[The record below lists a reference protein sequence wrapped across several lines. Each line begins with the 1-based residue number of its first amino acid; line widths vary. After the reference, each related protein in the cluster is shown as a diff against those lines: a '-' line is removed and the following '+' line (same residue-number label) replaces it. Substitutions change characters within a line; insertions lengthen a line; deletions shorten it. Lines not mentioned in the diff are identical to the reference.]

1 MSKILFI
8 AKIFAISIGISVLN
22 LTPCQAT
29 GTPPVNDV
37 FSYKNISKQVLT
49 ERINNIK
56 GDFDFRYSSQVHKYI
71 KAYTSNYR
79 IGSERLLGR
88 VTIYFPIFENA
99 IRAKGLPQEL
109 KYLSIIESNLNPNAR
124 SKAGAVGLWQFMYRT
139 AQIYDLEMNR
149 TVDERRDP
157 YKSTEAALSY
167 LEYLHDQFDDW
178 TLAIAAYNCGPGN
191 LRKAIRRAKSTN
203 FWKIRPFLP
212 KETQDYVPKFIAVSY
227 FMNYY
232 HAHNLEIAPVSPNL
246 KNTETA
252 KVFDEMSF
260 KEISEHTGI
269 NFDII
274 KQLNPSFLRNY
285 IPEANG
291 KYLLTL
297 PDNSMHELLKE
308 ETDMV
313 LLKEYINVLINNNE
327 NTYEVITTSDHK
339 ADMEK
344 DVAVADFTPPS
355 STILSFK
362 GEDEINLDVTDNES
376 PIPFEESAPKYELKA
391 IIDQKTIR
399 KPQYEYYRLSK
410 TETLY
415 DIVSKR
421 RDISLDEILKIN
433 TFSLDDPPQPGTIIK
448 VKKL

>member
-8 AKIFAISIGISVLN
+8 ATRFAITIGISVLQF
-22 LTPCQAT
+22 TPCLAT
-29 GTPPVNDV
+29 GTTPVHET
-37 FSYKNISKQVLT
+37 FSYENISKQVLT

-56 GDFDFRYSSQVHKYI
+56 GDFDFRYSSQVHNYI
-71 KAYTSNYR
+71 KAYTNNYR

-139 AQIYDLEMNR
+139 AQIYDLEMNK

-167 LEYLHDQFDDW
+167 LEYLYDQFDDW

-191 LRKAIRRAKSTN
+191 LRKAIRRAKSMD
-203 FWKIRPFLP
+203 FWKLRPFLP
-212 KETQDYVPKFIAVSY
+212 KETQNYVPKFIAVSY

-252 KVFDEMSF
+252 KVFDEMTF
-260 KEISEHTGI
+260 EEISSYTGI
-269 NFDII
+269 NLDII

-297 PDNSMHELLKE
+297 PNNSMQELLKE
-308 ETDMV
+308 EKDMV
-313 LLKEYINVLINNNE
+313 LLKEYINVLINNND
-327 NTYEVITTSDHK
+327 NTFEVIASDNHTVTESK
-339 ADMEK
+339 ND
-344 DVAVADFTPPS
+344 DFAAANN
-355 STILSFK
+355 TILSFK
-362 GEDEINLDVTDNES
+362 VEDDINLDVSDNDS
-376 PIPFEESAPKYELKA
+376 PIPFDDTESKYELKA
-391 IIDQKTIR
+391 VIEQKSIK
-399 KPQYEYYRLSK
+399 KPRYEYYRLNK
-410 TETLY
+410 KETLY
-415 DIVSKR
+415 DIVMKR